1 MIELRTRC
9 LASVLAVLAA
19 APQASPQTV
28 PGPPGHAFARKTGK
42 AGNSAGAAASPGLCF
57 QPGVGWQRN
66 VTGQRSESA
75 ARERHTSLGRE
86 LSGSASGANPQS
98 VDARP
103 SSTKRAPSMECP
115 GTLTE
120 ETTGVER
127 LTILHPRS
135 TSRSAGETKPGSI
148 TSVTSLRA
156 DTLFQTSEGAGLKSL
171 KRTPGAAPSAAKT
184 LWSKAGPVEPS
195 DDGNDRRFHAYIS
208 SVKLRRSIRSAPD
221 FRTRSKLQQ
230 LENNSATQLPKA
242 TVDAKTGQGAKGS
255 LHGERGR
262 RTSSQKPDAH
272 ERLLEGLNSR

>member
-9 LASVLAVLAA
+9 LASLLAVLAA
-19 APQASPQTV
+19 APQASPQTE
-28 PGPPGHAFARKTGK
+28 PGPPSHALARKTGK
-42 AGNSAGAAASPGLCF
+42 AGNSAVSAASPGLCF
-57 QPGVGWQRN
+57 QPGVGWRRN
-66 VTGQRSESA
+66 VTGQPSESA

-86 LSGSASGANPQS
+86 MSGSASGANPQS
-98 VDARP
+98 VNARP
-103 SSTKRAPSMECP
+103 SNTKRGQSTECP

-171 KRTPGAAPSAAKT
+171 KRTPGAAPSAAKN
-184 LWSKAGPVEPS
+184 LLKAGPVEPPE
-195 DDGNDRRFHAYIS
+195 DGNDRRFHAYIS
-208 SVKLRRSIRSAPD
+208 SIKLRRSIRSAPD

-255 LHGERGR
+255 LHGEGAR
-262 RTSSQKPDAH
+262 RTSSQKPDAYGQF
-272 ERLLEGLNSR
+272 LQGLNHR